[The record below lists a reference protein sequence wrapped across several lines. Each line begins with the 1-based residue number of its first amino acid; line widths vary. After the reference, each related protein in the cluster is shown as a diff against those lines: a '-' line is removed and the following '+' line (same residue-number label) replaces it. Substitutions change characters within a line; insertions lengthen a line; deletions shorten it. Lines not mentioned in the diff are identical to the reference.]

1 MRRLIPLLLLCSTVA
16 FGQVVVTG
24 SGYATSPGPAVTTAQ
39 PFVPLVST
47 PTVDL
52 RLQSINPVG
61 ASSQNGSLQVGATS
75 FPVYLPP
82 QSMAF
87 SMPVYS
93 NLDAAYG
100 AVAAPTM
107 TVVAPANQ
115 AQGGNSNEFDFGV
128 GRTSQLIVHP
138 GGGPSVAEI
147 AARYRSQQVKPGHVY
162 TNEDLRRLSGN
173 VSTVPETAPAPT
185 TTEPSADSA
194 GPMRYSHGVVSNR
207 PATAA
212 PNTQPAPAPSP
223 FQPRGT
229 KSPGKSN
236 DSQPH

>member
-1 MRRLIPLLLLCSTVA
+1 MRRIGPLSLLVLLCATVA

-24 SGYATSPGPAVTTAQ
+24 SGYATSPGPAVNTVQ

-52 RLQSINPVG
+52 RVQSINPVG

-93 NLDAAYG
+93 NLNPAYSE
-100 AVAAPTM
+100 AAAPTM
-107 TVVAPANQ
+107 TVAAPANQ
-115 AQGGNSNEFDFGV
+115 LQGGNSNGFDVGV
-128 GRTSQLIVHP
+128 GRASQLIVHP
-138 GGGPSVAEI
+138 SSGPSVAEI

-162 TNEDLRRLSGN
+162 TNEDLRRLAGN
-173 VSTVPETAPAPT
+173 VSTVPEAAPAPNT
-185 TTEPSADSA
+185 TQAPAAGA
-194 GPMRYSHGVVSNR
+194 GPMRYSHGVVSNA
-207 PATAA
+207 PASAA
-212 PNTQPAPAPSP
+212 PNNAAPSP

-229 KSPGKSN
+229 KSPGKST